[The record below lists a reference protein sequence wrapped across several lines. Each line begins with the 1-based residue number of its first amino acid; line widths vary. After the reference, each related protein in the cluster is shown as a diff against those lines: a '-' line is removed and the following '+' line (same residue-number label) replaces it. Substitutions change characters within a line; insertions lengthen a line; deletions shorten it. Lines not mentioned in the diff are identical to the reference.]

1 MTDKLNKNIYIG
13 DWTEKDQELMSECRL
28 WKYVICQA
36 ISDSYLGNHHERLSV
51 GRWVNSCDFEDICDM
66 AELNAYHLKKHFKE
80 ILVSKP
86 IVSRYLGERL
96 KRVIQNRSSPY

>member
-1 MTDKLNKNIYIG
+1 
-13 DWTEKDQELMSECRL
+13 
-28 WKYVICQA
+28 
-36 ISDSYLGNHHERLSV
+36 
-51 GRWVNSCDFEDICDM
+51 M